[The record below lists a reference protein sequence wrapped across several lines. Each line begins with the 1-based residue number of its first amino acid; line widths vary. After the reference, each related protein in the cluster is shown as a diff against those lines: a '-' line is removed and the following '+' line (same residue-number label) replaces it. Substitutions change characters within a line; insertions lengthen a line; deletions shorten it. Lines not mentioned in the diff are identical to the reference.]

1 MKTILKDA
9 ESKMQKALDRLDYEY
24 STIRAG
30 RANPAVLE
38 KVSVDYYGAMTPV
51 NQMAAI
57 SVAEAR
63 ILVIQPWDVSTLKA
77 IEKAILNSDIG
88 ITPTNDGKVLR
99 LVFPQLTE
107 ERRKDLCKSIKKYG
121 EECKVAVRNVRREAM
136 DKMKAKKK
144 DGELTEDDMKSG
156 EKDVQKLTDKYCD
169 KVDQHVS
176 DKEKEI
182 MSIQR
187 QKEVRQNG
195 ITVSKKSG
203 IDRYFA
209 RAGAAAETHWIYY
222 GWKRPLGNQTG
233 YAKKVR
239 ASGRCKNLPRPDS
252 LLPFDWNSEYFFLC
266 IFNRKLEA
274 SKRRS
279 RCNHGFALAVL
290 E

>member
-38 KVSVDYYGAMTPV
+38 KVSVDYYGAMTPI
-51 NQMAAI
+51 NQMAAV

-107 ERRKDLCKSIKKYG
+107 ERRKDLCKSINKYG

-136 DKMKAKKK
+136 DKMKSKKK

-182 MSIQR
+182 MSI
-187 QKEVRQNG
+187 
-195 ITVSKKSG
+195 
-203 IDRYFA
+203 
-209 RAGAAAETHWIYY
+209 
-222 GWKRPLGNQTG
+222 
-233 YAKKVR
+233 
-239 ASGRCKNLPRPDS
+239 
-252 LLPFDWNSEYFFLC
+252 
-266 IFNRKLEA
+266 
-274 SKRRS
+274 
-279 RCNHGFALAVL
+279 
-290 E
+290 

>member
-38 KVSVDYYGAMTPV
+38 KVSVDYYGAMTPI
-51 NQMAAI
+51 NQMAAV

-121 EECKVAVRNVRREAM
+121 EECKVAVR
-136 DKMKAKKK
+136 KAKKK

-182 MSIQR
+182 MSI
-187 QKEVRQNG
+187 
-195 ITVSKKSG
+195 
-203 IDRYFA
+203 
-209 RAGAAAETHWIYY
+209 
-222 GWKRPLGNQTG
+222 
-233 YAKKVR
+233 
-239 ASGRCKNLPRPDS
+239 
-252 LLPFDWNSEYFFLC
+252 
-266 IFNRKLEA
+266 
-274 SKRRS
+274 
-279 RCNHGFALAVL
+279 
-290 E
+290 

>member
-1 MKTILKDA
+1 METIRRLNYNKKGVSPNFAEKTINMKTILKDA

-38 KVSVDYYGAMTPV
+38 KVSVDYYGAMTPI
-51 NQMAAI
+51 NQMAAV

-182 MSIQR
+182 MSI
-187 QKEVRQNG
+187 
-195 ITVSKKSG
+195 
-203 IDRYFA
+203 
-209 RAGAAAETHWIYY
+209 
-222 GWKRPLGNQTG
+222 
-233 YAKKVR
+233 
-239 ASGRCKNLPRPDS
+239 
-252 LLPFDWNSEYFFLC
+252 
-266 IFNRKLEA
+266 
-274 SKRRS
+274 
-279 RCNHGFALAVL
+279 
-290 E
+290 